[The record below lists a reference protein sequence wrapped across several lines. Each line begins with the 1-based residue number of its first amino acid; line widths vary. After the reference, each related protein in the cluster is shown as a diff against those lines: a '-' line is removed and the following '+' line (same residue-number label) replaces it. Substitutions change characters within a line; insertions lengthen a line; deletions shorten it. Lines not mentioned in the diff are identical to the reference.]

1 MKWPRSLEKA
11 NESRQVHQPPW
22 IFCSRQSAITCNK
35 GPRVSLSTVLQK
47 WKIHTK
53 NYEGDWIWV
62 AKIMEKGNH
71 NEAWYFASH
80 FVSKHLLVTRG
91 QEGGIRWGPEDYTGF
106 STTSQCW
113 EGKKMWGR
121 VSIKEEV
128 AWLTAQAFKWN
139 YWLLKLNSRIKL
151 TNTIARIKSSQTL
164 VGQRWFD
171 PRLTNS

>member
-1 MKWPRSLEKA
+1 MEWIVFNHTLLITQNKTNWEKNRTALWRNYGALELARMKRPRSLGKA

-35 GPRVSLSTVLQK
+35 GPGVSLSTVLQK

-71 NEAWYFASH
+71 NEAWYFALH
-80 FVSKHLLVTRG
+80 FVSKHLLLCETRG
-91 QEGGIRWGPEDYTGF
+91 QERGIRWGPADYTGF

-113 EGKKMWGR
+113 EGGKM
-121 VSIKEEV
+121 
-128 AWLTAQAFKWN
+128 
-139 YWLLKLNSRIKL
+139 
-151 TNTIARIKSSQTL
+151 
-164 VGQRWFD
+164 
-171 PRLTNS
+171 